1 MAGIHDGGRGSQ
13 ECHRTGGTGAA
24 ELRES
29 PRRGEAASRA
39 RLSDVPMKLMCEGRP
54 RAREAGVSEGSGGGF

>member
-1 MAGIHDGGRGSQ
+1 MAGIHGGERGSQ

-39 RLSDVPMKLMCEGRP
+39 RLSDDADEADVS
-54 RAREAGVSEGSGGGF
+54 RAAKGKRSRG